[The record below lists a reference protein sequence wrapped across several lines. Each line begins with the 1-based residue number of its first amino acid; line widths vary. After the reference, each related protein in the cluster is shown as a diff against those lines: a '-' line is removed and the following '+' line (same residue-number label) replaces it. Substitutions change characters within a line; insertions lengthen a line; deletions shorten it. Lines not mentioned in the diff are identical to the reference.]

1 MGSTYFRRLIQP
13 CVLAFLFLTRIP
25 MPSPANAEYT
35 DETYSRSTICY
46 PFVGLIIGL
55 LVVVIALY
63 TPMVLPHTVSAAI
76 VLIAWTAVTGALHLD
91 GLLDTAD
98 GLLSHRSR
106 ERKLEI
112 MKDSHVGAM
121 GVIVCVCYL
130 LLKFT
135 LILSF
140 VEGTGASLQLLMLI
154 PIWSRFFLPA
164 AIAWWP
170 YARKNSGGMG
180 AQFAN
185 VRNRHVWL
193 AGAIASVSSAIGYVL
208 LHSLLRL
215 HGVASV
221 SLAEFAVILVATFIV
236 TMVCGLALA
245 AAIARQL
252 GGQTGD
258 TYGAINEMLEII
270 LLLVTSLAMG
280 LS

>member
-1 MGSTYFRRLIQP
+1 
-13 CVLAFLFLTRIP
+13 
-25 MPSPANAEYT
+25 
-35 DETYSRSTICY
+35 
-46 PFVGLIIGL
+46 
-55 LVVVIALY
+55 
-63 TPMVLPHTVSAAI
+63 
-76 VLIAWTAVTGALHLD
+76 
-91 GLLDTAD
+91 
-98 GLLSHRSR
+98 
-106 ERKLEI
+106 
-112 MKDSHVGAM
+112 
-121 GVIVCVCYL
+121 
-130 LLKFT
+130 
-135 LILSF
+135 
-140 VEGTGASLQLLMLI
+140 EGTGASLQLLMLI